1 MSDGQDY
8 TVEDARAAAER
19 DELGAWVAEFLSSPG
34 SDNEELAAG
43 LSERLQW
50 WTGPVRLPLD
60 QLNRLA
66 GPPEDPVLCPVDEEY
81 WDDRVD
87 DMERRIREEGWEPSP
102 VIVSHR
108 GHQLVL
114 EDGNH
119 RVESIR
125 RTGRRDVWAIVGFES
140 RDLYDDF
147 TGQVAT

>member
-19 DELGAWVAEFLSSPG
+19 DALGEWVAEFLSSPG

-50 WTGPVRLPLD
+50 WTGPIRLPLD
-60 QLNRLA
+60 QLHRLA
-66 GPPEDPVLCPVDEEY
+66 GPPEDPVLY
-81 WDDRVD
+81 RVD

-119 RVESIR
+119 RVESVR

-140 RDLYDDF
+140 RDLYEDF
-147 TGQVAT
+147 TAQVPT